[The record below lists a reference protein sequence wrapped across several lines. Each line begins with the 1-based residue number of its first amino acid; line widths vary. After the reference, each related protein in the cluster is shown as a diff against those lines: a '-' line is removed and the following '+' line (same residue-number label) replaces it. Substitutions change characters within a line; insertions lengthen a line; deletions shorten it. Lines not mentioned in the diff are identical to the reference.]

1 MSFYKLISSKYFSR
15 YLKQFLL
22 ISDLLILNVIYLF
35 SVYIRYEDIAVV
47 YRYDLRTI
55 LVLSNVIWILLT
67 LYRDEYKLLRI
78 ERFEVIL
85 GKTIRL
91 IFFHAA
97 SIALVI
103 LILKFDNISRLRM
116 LYFYIIFFI
125 SLSFFRLIFTNFL
138 KAARKKGYNNRNVVI
153 IGVSKNGENLNKYIS
168 SNLSFGY
175 KVLGFFSL
183 NEKGKEKITAPY
195 LGTIE
200 LLNEFYKTNRI
211 DEIYISLH
219 YNDSH
224 IIDKLISFCE
234 KNMIRIKF
242 IPDFQSY
249 TKTKRVEIDF
259 YDKIPV
265 LMFRKEPLQLARN
278 RILKRIF
285 DIIFS
290 TTVLLILIPI
300 VFPFIILAIKINSK
314 GPIFFIQ
321 KRSGEDKTE
330 FNCFK
335 FRSMSVNNNPDQQA
349 TKFDARITKVGAF
362 LRKTS
367 LDELPQFINVFIG
380 NMSVVGPRPHPLYM
394 TDEYQQ
400 LVKNYLIRHL
410 AKPGITGWAQINGY
424 RGETEKLIDMEK
436 RVEFD
441 IFYIENWG
449 FLLDLKIIWKT
460 LVNMITGEENAY

>member
-1 MSFYKLISSKYFSR
+1 MYTFS
-15 YLKQFLL
+15 
-22 ISDLLILNVIYLF
+22 I
-35 SVYIRYEDIAVV
+35 YIRYGNFDQIFRQDLKVVLIIANIAW
-47 YRYDLRTI
+47 T
-55 LVLSNVIWILLT
+55 LLT

-97 SIALVI
+97 SISLVI
-103 LILKFDNISRLRM
+103 LILKFDDISRLRM

-125 SLSFFRLIFTNFL
+125 SLSFFRLIFINFL

-153 IGVSKNGENLNKYIS
+153 IGVSKNGEDLNKYIS

-175 KVLGFFSL
+175 KVLGFFSV
-183 NEKGKEKITAPY
+183 NDKENIKITAPY

-200 LLNEFYKTNRI
+200 LLNEFSKTNRI
-211 DEIYISLH
+211 DEIFVSLH
-219 YNDSH
+219 YNDAH

-285 DIIFS
+285 DVIFS
-290 TTVLLILIPI
+290 TMALLILIPI
-300 VFPFIILAIKINSK
+300 VFPFIILAIKINSR

-321 KRSGEDKTE
+321 KRSGEDNTE
-330 FNCFK
+330 FHCFK
-335 FRSMSVNNNPDQQA
+335 FRTMSVNNNPDQQA
-349 TKFDARITKVGAF
+349 TKFDPRITKVGAF

-400 LVKNYLIRHL
+400 LVKSYLIRHL
-410 AKPGITGWAQINGY
+410 AKPGITGWAQVNGY

-449 FLLDLKIIWKT
+449 FLLDVKIIWKT
-460 LVNMITGEENAY
+460 IKNMITGEKNAY